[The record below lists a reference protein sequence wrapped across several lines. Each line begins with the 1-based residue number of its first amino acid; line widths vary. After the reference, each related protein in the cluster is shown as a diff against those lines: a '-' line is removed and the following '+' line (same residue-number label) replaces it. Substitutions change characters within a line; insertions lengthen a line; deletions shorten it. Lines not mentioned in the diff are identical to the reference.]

1 MELTPLE
8 MVKALDEYI
17 IGRDE
22 AKLTIAVAMR
32 NRWRRQQLPA
42 DIRKDIMSRNIL
54 LIGDTG
60 IGKTEIARRLATIT
74 NAPFYKTEAT
84 NFTERGIVGGKVKD
98 MIEGL
103 CTVARNSYNKYIGE
117 KYRDKL
123 NIVVDRTIIDHIFD
137 EELQKIRSKVNRNMN
152 PASAK
157 ELKKEI
163 IAKYRSGDYKDRIFK
178 LGERSKGAVWGSSL
192 DDLSSMMDDM
202 FSGKKKSRQGK
213 SRTYTLPELKEKFY
227 QEATS
232 DLLSGNFEDEFP
244 GVAEGFLK
252 YVEDNG
258 VIFIDEID
266 KLAGSQNSSDVS
278 REGVQQE
285 LLAIVEG
292 TTVYTEYGPVKTD
305 HILFIAAG
313 AFAVCKVSDL
323 IPELRGRFP
332 VTVKLERL
340 DKKALKGILL
350 HKKNSILQQAI
361 LLLGADGIH
370 LHLTDA
376 ASTEI
381 VEYAWWLNE
390 EVENLGARQLH
401 NVLERVLKPI
411 AATPNQG
418 DVVIDVTHV
427 QDALP
432 KRDGATDLSR
442 YIL

>member
-17 IGRDE
+17 IGQDE

-98 MIEGL
+98 LVEGL

-117 KYRDKL
+117 KYRVKL
-123 NIVVDRTIIDHIFD
+123 TEMVDRTIIDHIFD
-137 EELQKIRSKVNRNMN
+137 EELQKIRSKVNRTVN

-163 IAKYRSGDYKDRIFK
+163 IAKYRSGEYKDRIFR
-178 LGERSKGAVWGSSL
+178 LPENAGWGASLADISSV
-192 DDLSSMMDDM
+192 MDDM
-202 FSGKKKSRQGK
+202 FSGRKKQVRSGK
-213 SRTYTLPELKEKFY
+213 QRTYTLPELKEKFY

-232 DLLSGNFEDEFP
+232 DMLSGNFEEAFP
-244 GVAEGFLK
+244 GVADGFLR

-266 KLAGSQNSSDVS
+266 KLAAGANSSDVS

-292 TTVYTEYGPVKTD
+292 TTVYTEYGPIKTD
-305 HILFIAAG
+305 HILFISAG

-361 LLLGADGIH
+361 LLLGADGIN
-370 LHLTDA
+370 LHVTDSA
-376 ASTEI
+376 ATEI
-381 VEYAWWLNE
+381 VDYAWWLNE

-418 DVVIDVTHV
+418 DVVIDINNVKE
-427 QDALP
+427 ALP
-432 KRDGATDLSR
+432 VRDNVTDLSR